1 MNIEFLRKN
10 REYKISRDISK
21 RILCLPI
28 YAELEK
34 DVQDIIIS
42 TIKGIV

>member
-10 REYKISRDISK
+10 REYKISIDISK

>member
-10 REYKISRDISK
+10 REYKISGDISK
-21 RILCLPI
+21 RILCLPL
-28 YAELEK
+28 YAEFEK
-34 DVQDIIIS
+34 DVQNIIIS

>member
-28 YAELEK
+28 YVELEEE
-34 DVQDIIIS
+34 VQNSIII
-42 TIKGIV
+42 TIKENI

>member
-28 YAELEK
+28 FTELEK
-34 DVQDIIIS
+34 DVQDEIIKM
-42 TIKGIV
+42 IKEK

>member
-10 REYKISRDISK
+10 REYKISGDISK